1 MKKFLVA
8 LLLLVPAPAF
18 ASQCDIFFPNGKE
31 IVVPGT
37 KVLCN
42 SFYATVYD
50 DDHNANIFSTE
61 IAQARAVKV
70 ARTDD
75 FRADK
80 RISDSPTPAD
90 YTNTGYDRGH
100 MVPAANADEPK
111 EMSDT
116 FLMTNMTPQLPA
128 VNRIAWKQLEEYV
141 RSVPFQ
147 WALTGAHYSPGFK
160 TIGVNKVPV
169 PDFIYKVV
177 YLKDGSTQA
186 FVVDNTGAG
195 KATVQQVS
203 IEVLEKAVGFKLR

>member
-1 MKKFLVA
+1 MKRLLILLFA
-8 LLLLVPAPAF
+8 LLPAPAF
-18 ASQCDIFFPNGKE
+18 ASQCDVFFPNGKE
-31 IVVPGT
+31 IIVFGT

-61 IAQARAVKV
+61 IAQERAVKV

-80 RISDSPTPAD
+80 RIADSPTPAD

-100 MVPAANADEPK
+100 MVPAADADDPK

-141 RSVPFQ
+141 RSVPFK
-147 WALTGAHYSPGFK
+147 WALTGAHYSAGFK

-169 PDFIYKVV
+169 PDFIYKVI

-186 FVVDNTGAG
+186 FVVDNSGAG
-195 KATVQQVS
+195 KATVQQVQ

>member
-1 MKKFLVA
+1 MKKLILS

-61 IAQARAVKV
+61 IAQERAVKV

-80 RISDSPTPAD
+80 RISDSPTPSD

-141 RSVPFQ
+141 RSIPFK
-147 WALTGAHYSPGFK
+147 WAVTGAHYSAGYK
-160 TIGVNKVPV
+160 TIGTNKVPV

-177 YLKDGSTQA
+177 YLKDGKIEA
-186 FVVDNTGAG
+186 YVVDNTGAG
-195 KATVQQVS
+195 KATVQQVQL
-203 IEVLEKAVGFKLR
+203 EVLEKAVGFKLR

>member
-1 MKKFLVA
+1 MQKLFA
-8 LLLLVPAPAF
+8 LLVLLFPTAAF
-18 ASQCDIFFPNGKE
+18 ASPCDQFYPNGKE

-61 IAQARAVKV
+61 IAQARINKA

-100 MVPAANADEPK
+100 MTPAANADDQK

-116 FLMTNMTPQLPA
+116 FLMTNMTPQLPS
-128 VNRIAWKQLEEYV
+128 VNRIAWKQLEEFV
-141 RSVPFQ
+141 RQVPFQ
-147 WALTGAHYSPGFK
+147 WVITGAHYSAGYK

-177 YLKDGSTQA
+177 YLKDGTVVA
-186 FVVDNTGAG
+186 YVVDNTTP
-195 KATVQQVS
+195 KSKVQQVDLN
-203 IEVLEKAVGFKLR
+203 VLEKAVGFKLR

>member
-1 MKKFLVA
+1 MKKLLIA
-8 LLLLVPAPAF
+8 LLLLVPVPAF
-18 ASQCDIFFPNGKE
+18 ASQCDVFFPNGKE

-61 IAQARAVKV
+61 IAQERAVKV

-80 RISDSPTPAD
+80 RISDSPTPSD

-100 MVPAANADEPK
+100 MVPAADADEPK

-141 RSVPFQ
+141 RSVPFK
-147 WALTGAHYSPGFK
+147 WALTGAHYSAGFK
-160 TIGVNKVPV
+160 TIGANKVPV

-177 YLKDGSTQA
+177 YLKDGKIEA
-186 FVVDNTGAG
+186 YVVDNTGTS
-195 KATVQQVS
+195 KATVQPVQ
-203 IEVLEKAVGFKLR
+203 IEVLERTLGFKLR